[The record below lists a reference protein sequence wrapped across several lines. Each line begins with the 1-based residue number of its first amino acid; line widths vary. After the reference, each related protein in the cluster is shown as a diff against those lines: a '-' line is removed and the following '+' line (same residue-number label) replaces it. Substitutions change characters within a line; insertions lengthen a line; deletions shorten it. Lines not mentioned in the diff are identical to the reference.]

1 MKQFPKPIQQSKL
14 YIELEVATLWP
25 HILFK
30 NCVLATS
37 PHARALDY
45 TNGLKVI
52 ECAEQQLSFHDPF
65 IGIIT
70 MTWKPNPQVDW
81 MFYKP

>member
-14 YIELEVATLWP
+14 YMESEVATIWP

-30 NCVLATS
+30 NCVSATS
-37 PHARALDY
+37 SHAWALDY
-45 TNGLKVI
+45 TNGLNVI
-52 ECAEQQLSFHDPF
+52 ECAEQQLSFHNTF

-70 MTWKPNPQVDW
+70 MTWKPNP
-81 MFYKP
+81 